1 MKEKREDGR
10 MQAIIGEQIV
20 DVPPSPIPPLKDIPC
35 WNEDPPVPKAIQ
47 AVLDKLAGSQ
57 GKVTGVKPPEQPTL
71 TPAGNSTTDPA
82 GKFNHKS
89 CRGIQSQ
96 IPPGKPDYKSRREN

>member
-20 DVPPSPIPPLKDIPC
+20 DVPPSPVPIPPLKDIPC

-47 AVLDKLAGSQ
+47 AVLDKLAGSK
-57 GKVTGVKPPEQPTL
+57 GE
-71 TPAGNSTTDPA
+71 
-82 GKFNHKS
+82 
-89 CRGIQSQ
+89 
-96 IPPGKPDYKSRREN
+96 